1 MCWKMRGSGPA
12 RIDYIPINPSPAKKP
27 MGWEPCG
34 WKRAA
39 ALISA
44 ALLLVAVISGT
55 AVKNRWDGDHAA
67 SSVNP
72 RSARMPGGSGQGTV
86 REPEAAGRTEAGK
99 EEEKAGGNRKKQ
111 LLHAQD
117 LCYNIVRYKNDSI

>member
-1 MCWKMRGSGPA
+1 MKLTELKCTACNGSLKLDRDNPHIAVCEYCRTRYVLEDEGEGNVRLASGPA

-55 AVKNRWDGDHAA
+55 AVKNR
-67 SSVNP
+67 
-72 RSARMPGGSGQGTV
+72 
-86 REPEAAGRTEAGK
+86 
-99 EEEKAGGNRKKQ
+99 
-111 LLHAQD
+111 
-117 LCYNIVRYKNDSI
+117 